1 MKLPR
6 IAVFLKIAFM
16 MRRLLS
22 IPSDRGTNMNISYA
36 MQSDG
41 EALKG
46 NSRTACSARFK
57 DSHRLVGEIA
67 VASESWQSSRGS
79 A

>member
-1 MKLPR
+1 MKLQK
-6 IAVFLKIAFM
+6 IVVFLKIASM
-16 MRRLLS
+16 TKPSLS

-41 EALKG
+41 EVLKG
-46 NSRTACSARFK
+46 NSRTTCSARIK

-67 VASESWQSSRGS
+67 VASESWRSSRRS
-79 A
+79 E